1 MPLQFNQAR
10 HETDTETEVNQFNSE
25 RVYFPPKSRQKLLP
39 IILMTDKILRR
50 CSSDPVVSPQFRDPV
65 MWSPCNRLTQVTL
78 SHTHMFRTIKVG
90 HRQNGDTQPSS
101 FK

>member
-10 HETDTETEVNQFNSE
+10 HETDTETEVNKFNSE

-39 IILMTDKILRR
+39 IILMTDKMLRR

-65 MWSPCNRLTQVTL
+65 MWSQATVLLRSLCHILTCSEL
-78 SHTHMFRTIKVG
+78 
-90 HRQNGDTQPSS
+90 
-101 FK
+101 